1 LNHLTF
7 NPHGSTKETKKKAQ
21 DAGLKGG
28 SSPPEKRRR
37 MTRSTDKRGCS
48 SDGQDPDDEV
58 TRFFAQKKI
67 GLTNAKFKHL
77 GPRISKGHPSMALK
91 KVNSDAVKLR
101 MQRKGNAKLIA
112 HHKSINKQRKGLK
125 YWTYVDEDCR
135 ENDDETTVYQ
145 ER

>member
-1 LNHLTF
+1 
-7 NPHGSTKETKKKAQ
+7 
-21 DAGLKGG
+21 
-28 SSPPEKRRR
+28 
-37 MTRSTDKRGCS
+37 
-48 SDGQDPDDEV
+48 
-58 TRFFAQKKI
+58 
-67 GLTNAKFKHL
+67 
-77 GPRISKGHPSMALK
+77 MALK